1 MNDLKVTPE
10 FVDQLRDDVMAMY
23 ATTAMKNRLRA
34 LILDWQRLRAQLD
47 ALEKMKPKRYGKT
60 SKTRIT
66 KLHQLD
72 FIPDGVKISFRKN
85 DRDRYYRRL
94 SENERMAVDDGG
106 GFNIDQEI
114 LDESDCFV
122 HWLYSVED

>member
-23 ATTAMKNRLRA
+23 ATTAMRNRLRA
-34 LILDWQRLRAQLD
+34 LILDWQRLRDQLD
-47 ALEKMKPKRYGKT
+47 TLEKIKPKRYGKM

-72 FIPDGVKISFRKN
+72 FIPDGVKISFCEN
-85 DRDRYYRRL
+85 DLDRHYWRL
-94 SENERMAVDDGG
+94 SENERMAMANSG
-106 GFNIDQEI
+106 GFIITQEL
-114 LDESDCFV
+114 LDDNECFV
-122 HWLYSVED
+122 HWLYPVKD